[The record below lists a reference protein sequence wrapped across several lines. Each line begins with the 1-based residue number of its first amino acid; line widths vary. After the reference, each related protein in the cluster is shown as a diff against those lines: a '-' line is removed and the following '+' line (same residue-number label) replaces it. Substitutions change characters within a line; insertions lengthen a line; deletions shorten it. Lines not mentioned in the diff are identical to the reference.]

1 MINVKQAKKFCKEDI
16 SKIKNY
22 DKAIADT
29 TQVWHCH
36 HMTETWWHCS
46 KKELI
51 ENECY
56 YHRKACEL
64 IFLTPEEHKR
74 LHMKGVTLS
83 EETRKK
89 MSEAKKGHTVN
100 EDTRK
105 KMSEA
110 RKGRTSPRKGV
121 TLSAETRKKMSE
133 AKKGKKRKPFTE
145 EHRKKMSESLKGRTS
160 PMKGVTLS
168 EETRKKISESMK
180 GRIFSEEHRR
190 KISESV
196 KRRLAAQS

>member
-1 MINVKQAKKFCKEDI
+1 MINEKLVRKYCKEDI

-36 HMTETWWHCS
+36 HMTETWWNCS
-46 KKELI
+46 AKDLV

-64 IFLTPEEHKR
+64 IFLTPEEHMR
-74 LHMKGVTLS
+74 LHMQNISDETRKKISEAKKGVTLS
-83 EETRKK
+83 DETRKK
-89 MSEAKKGHTVN
+89 MSESKKGHTVN

-110 RKGRTSPRKGV
+110 HKGHTVNEETRKKMSESRKGENHPMYGKKHSE
-121 TLSAETRKKMSE
+121 ETRKKMSE
-133 AKKGKKRKPFTE
+133 AA
-145 EHRKKMSESLKGRTS
+145 
-160 PMKGVTLS
+160 
-168 EETRKKISESMK
+168 
-180 GRIFSEEHRR
+180 
-190 KISESV
+190 
-196 KRRLAAQS
+196 KRRHAAQS